1 MSRIVTHKCLY
12 CDNRYTRQDL
22 VTHIEEEHEHE
33 IPEGFTAFRLVFNYV
48 NKKPLTYHGKCTECG
63 SSTPWDENKGRYD
76 RQCGRKTCH
85 DSYVKKFEENMMKTR
100 GVTRISATEEG
111 QKKMLAARKISGVY
125 KFRDGGEKTYCGS
138 YERKALEFMDKV
150 LEIKSADIMAPG
162 PILEYQ
168 HNGKTHIYITD
179 FYYQPYNLI
188 IEVKDGG
195 DNPNK
200 RNMPE
205 YRQKQ
210 IEKERYII
218 KYTNYNYLRLTN
230 NDLQQLMS
238 IFVMLKLQMVENT
251 GERVIHVNENSTPLN
266 EYMNAL
272 MSGKVVGL
280 EDSDAYIVNYLP
292 KQTFTGEPS
301 EVDLDNRK
309 RKLAVSN
316 GTFTK
321 VAHVD
326 EDGILSTGN
335 FDEVI
340 DLKTA
345 SYYKLDKSV
354 KEVSDILKPY
364 LGEIVSEYFVYES
377 LTGKKLYTFDQ
388 IPFTLDCIDDKL
400 VDIPALV
407 KDTILENKVDKVLK
421 SVQEAINNG

>member
-1 MSRIVTHKCLY
+1 MSKNVTYKCLY
-12 CDNRYTRQDL
+12 CNNRYTRQDL
-22 VTHIEEEHEHE
+22 VNHIEEEHEHE

-48 NKKPLTYHGKCTECG
+48 NRKPLTYHGKCTECG

-76 RQCGRKTCH
+76 RQCGKKSCH

-100 GVTRISATEEG
+100 GVTRISTTKEG

-125 KFRDGGEKTYCGS
+125 TFKDGGEKTYCGS
-138 YERKALEFMDKV
+138 YEKKALEFMDKV

-168 HNGKTHIYITD
+168 HAGKTHIYITD

-210 IEKERYII
+210 IEKEKYII

-230 NDLQQLMS
+230 NDLQQLIS
-238 IFVMLKLQMVENT
+238 VFAMLKLQMIENT
-251 GERVIHVNENSTPLN
+251 GERVIHVNENITPLN

-272 MSGKVVGL
+272 MSGKVVGI
-280 EDSDAYIVNYLP
+280 ENSDAYIINYLP
-292 KQTFTGEPS
+292 KRTFAGDPGEYEEKEP
-301 EVDLDNRK
+301 K
-309 RKLAVSN
+309 RKIAVSN
-316 GTFTK
+316 GTFTE
-321 VAHVD
+321 VVHID
-326 EDGILSTGN
+326 EDGILSTGK

-340 DLKTA
+340 DAKSA
-345 SYYKLDKSV
+345 SYYKLDKTI
-354 KEVSDILKPY
+354 KEVSNILKPY
-364 LGEIVSEYFVYES
+364 LGETVSEYFIYEN
-377 LTGKKLYTFDQ
+377 LTGVKMY
-388 IPFTLDCIDDKL
+388 TLDQLSFTIKCIDDL
-400 VDIPALV
+400 IVDIPGIV
-407 KDTILENKVDKVLK
+407 KNTILENKIDKMVK
-421 SVQEAINNG
+421 SIQEVINNG